1 MFSAAWKAINSLN
14 IYDVEEIR
22 SYRTPPE
29 LVTLVV
35 NAICLLFNK
44 EQRSVATCYLGKFRF
59 VF

>member
-1 MFSAAWKAINSLN
+1 MFAAAWKAINSLN
-14 IYDVEEIR
+14 VYDVEEIR

-44 EQRSVATCYLGKFRF
+44 EQT
-59 VF
+59 